1 MSQEKRKGK
10 SGVHNIEQDRTEG
23 TVCSGLDFEV
33 AVDRD
38 LYKLRKDAGE
48 KPIRRRKKRI
58 ERNTLATG
66 SDLQH
71 LR

>member
-10 SGVHNIEQDRTEG
+10 SGVHNIEQYRKEG
-23 TVCSGLDFEV
+23 TVYSGPDFEV

-48 KPIRRRKKRI
+48 KPIREERRESR
-58 ERNTLATG
+58 ETL
-66 SDLQH
+66 
-71 LR
+71 